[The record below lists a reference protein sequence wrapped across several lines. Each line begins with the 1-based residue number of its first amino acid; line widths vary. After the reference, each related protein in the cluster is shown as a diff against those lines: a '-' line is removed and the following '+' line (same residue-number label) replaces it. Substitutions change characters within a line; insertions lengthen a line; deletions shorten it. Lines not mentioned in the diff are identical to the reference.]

1 MLVVIG
7 MEQFE
12 EIGKVGLTLLMT
24 VSARGSGFYLYIPK
38 GVCDTFGIRVG
49 DRLEVQIGK
58 IRRLK
63 TVKQEAEK
71 VEA

>member
-1 MLVVIG
+1 L
-7 MEQFE
+7 EEFE

-24 VSARGSGFYLYIPK
+24 VSARGTGFYLYIPK

-63 TVKQEAEK
+63 TAREEAEK
-71 VEA
+71 DEA